1 MSGAGGSQNQ
11 CWGDVGIGTPLPTGG
26 ARVTV
31 VSGGAQRFPRPPKTV
46 TGVGGLDGGNPQLW
60 VPGCCLDGLCWRL
73 SQHLWGALGPQ
84 PPITAH
90 LSRDLSAPV
99 CM

>member
-46 TGVGGLDGGNPQLW
+46 AGVGGLDGGIKGDTTA
-60 VPGCCLDGLCWRL
+60 VRDTVERERL
-73 SQHLWGALGPQ
+73 GEPT
-84 PPITAH
+84 P
-90 LSRDLSAPV
+90 
-99 CM
+99 